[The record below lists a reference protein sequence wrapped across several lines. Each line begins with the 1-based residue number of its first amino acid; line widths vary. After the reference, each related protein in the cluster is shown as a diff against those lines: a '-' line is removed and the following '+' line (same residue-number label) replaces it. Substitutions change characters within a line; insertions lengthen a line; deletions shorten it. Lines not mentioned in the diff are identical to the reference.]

1 MSETPAF
8 RPLIFRR
15 VLLTVDADDSTS
27 TQRAFRYALTLALD
41 YQIQLGICSV
51 VENHDINIYDSLIP
65 AKLQEKRD
73 AVQAVVD
80 RYVATA
86 REAGAQHV
94 SGYVNEGGDVDDVI
108 LDELLPDF
116 DPDLVVC
123 GADTEFSA
131 HRVAGAVSVRLAKK
145 APVSVIVVR

>member
-1 MSETPAF
+1 M
-8 RPLIFRR
+8 
-15 VLLTVDADDSTS
+15 
-27 TQRAFRYALTLALD
+27 
-41 YQIQLGICSV
+41 
-51 VENHDINIYDSLIP
+51 
-65 AKLQEKRD
+65 
-73 AVQAVVD
+73 
-80 RYVATA
+80 
-86 REAGAQHV
+86 

-131 HRVAGAVSVRLAKK
+131 HRVAGAVSLRLAKK